1 MSNVS
6 QIGKYQVL
14 EILGKGAMGVVYK
27 AHDPHIERVVAIKT
41 VRKDVVDPDFTV
53 QFMSRF
59 RNEARAAG
67 RLHHPNIVGIYEYGE
82 EDSIA
87 YIAMEYVEG
96 TGLREYL
103 NRKARFDFAQIV
115 AIMTQLLHA
124 LEYAHARGVVH
135 RDIKPAN
142 LILTTNGA
150 LKIADFGIARI
161 DMSNLTMN
169 GMVMGTPSYMSPE
182 QCRGEPNDER
192 SDLFSAGVVFYEL
205 LTGEKPFSGSIESI
219 AYQICHREPKPPTA
233 ISCLALPREIDAL
246 FATALAKAPE
256 ARFQNARAFQDA
268 MRAVVSGDTRAL
280 AASDAT
286 VLNLAEVELQPPSI
300 AVWDDTVLNTIE
312 RQLARVV
319 GPVAKMLVRR
329 AATQAH
335 DVTELYSLLSNSIDD
350 AELRQRFAAER
361 TILDPGMSGSRPVMA
376 TTGSRG
382 TMPRA
387 ERSRLTGTSRV
398 ATKPLDPSFV
408 DETTARLAV
417 YLGPIAKIVA
427 RKAAQQAKTQQEFV
441 HIVAGQIG
449 TQDRRAFLHEVGF
462 DDV

>member
-6 QIGKYQVL
+6 QIGKYRVL

-27 AHDPHIERVVAIKT
+27 AHDPHIDRTVAIKT
-41 VRKDVVDPDFTV
+41 VRKDVVDPDFAV
-53 QFMSRF
+53 QFMARF

-82 EDSIA
+82 EGNIA

-124 LEYAHARGVVH
+124 LEYAHARGIVH

-161 DMSNLTMN
+161 DMSNLTMD

-219 AYQICHREPKPPTA
+219 AYQICHREPKPPTE
-233 ISCLALPREIDAL
+233 ISCLSLPREIDAL

-268 MRAVVSGDTRAL
+268 MRTVVTGDMRAL

-361 TILDPGMSGSRPVMA
+361 TIPDAGMSGSRPVMA
-376 TTGSRG
+376 TTGSRVSA
-382 TMPRA
+382 PHA

-449 TQDRRAFLHEVGF
+449 TQDRRSFLHEVGF
-462 DDV
+462 DDA